1 MVLEDHGC
9 KGEVAVYSQAG
20 RMFVSSEGWT
30 QMEGERLCNDLQCG
44 LFKSKREVSG
54 TDSFWNKTFKCPTD
68 GKPEGIWNCETQTP
82 PSLQKKKLFIEC
94 QDRSKVNLSDGCSGQ
109 LTIDSSPVCNKN
121 WDINYSNRVCQE
133 LNCGN
138 AFDNSDSK
146 STKDGLHVSC
156 DQHHHI
162 LGQCRRTQGTCSS
175 SVSIFCY
182 KNITFRTREKCGG
195 SLQVN
200 SGKQWESVCIGT
212 DTMADNL
219 MNSLCKEI
227 GCEAKGTV
235 KRTSKDFSGGKK
247 LNCPADYRDV
257 KYCVSK
263 DTCQN
268 DQQAFIWCKG
278 YTPKE
283 PDPTPT
289 PPPPTST
296 ILIGLGVSLVVL
308 ILIIVFIRNR
318 ILRRNR
324 KSRVFPQMFPGRE
337 EDLDS
342 EMYEDIHKSDEM
354 EEDFRQESE
363 SLFY

>member
-1 MVLEDHGC
+1 MD
-9 KGEVAVYSQAG
+9 
-20 RMFVSSEGWT
+20 
-30 QMEGERLCNDLQCG
+30 
-44 LFKSKREVSG
+44 
-54 TDSFWNKTFKCPTD
+54 
-68 GKPEGIWNCETQTP
+68 
-82 PSLQKKKLFIEC
+82 
-94 QDRSKVNLSDGCSGQ
+94 
-109 LTIDSSPVCNKN
+109 
-121 WDINYSNRVCQE
+121 
-133 LNCGN
+133 
-138 AFDNSDSK
+138 
-146 STKDGLHVSC
+146 
-156 DQHHHI
+156 
-162 LGQCRRTQGTCSS
+162 
-175 SVSIFCY
+175 
-182 KNITFRTREKCGG
+182 
-195 SLQVN
+195 
-200 SGKQWESVCIGT
+200 
-212 DTMADNL
+212 DNL

-354 EEDFRQESE
+354 EEDFRQERFFAETE
-363 SLFY
+363 SVKDGRAQSSSSLQYDDVDEVNEAHPLTPKESTSASSRGNFGQEEVSHQNNGKF